1 MHNEIFSFSAVY
13 FDTVFCKFIVW
24 YDFAS
29 RSPGREILSHT
40 QCFLLFRQN
49 FLYSITCLLPLILAL
64 DTTEKILSLSS
75 SHLLK
80 KILSNI
86 DNITFEL
93 PLLQAKH
100 LQVSQPLLKGEIL
113 QSLYHLLGGPLLDS
127 FQYTHVSLILGSLE
141 LYIVLQMKSN

>member
-49 FLYSITCLLPLILAL
+49 FLYSVTSIASYPSTGHHWKDSESIFFTPSQLVFI
-64 DTTEKILSLSS
+64 
-75 SHLLK
+75 
-80 KILSNI
+80 NI

>member
-1 MHNEIFSFSAVY
+1 MILLQDLQE
-13 FDTVFCKFIVW
+13 
-24 YDFAS
+24 
-29 RSPGREILSHT
+29 GRYSVILSASYCLDRT
-40 QCFLLFRQN
+40 SCIPSR
-49 FLYSITCLLPLILAL
+49 LLPLILAL

-93 PLLQAKH
+93 PLLQAKL